1 MNNTVVRNVEL
12 LDKYESANI
21 IIVGTDIDSTIFS
34 NIDQVYVIDSF
45 KPYSLQSII
54 MAKLGLNRIVVTQP
68 VTNSDDILALQM
80 AMRLGV
86 RCTFIFDTNRQTN
99 KNEIMDD
106 LAETISHKNTI
117 GSFIDKT
124 NVLYDLKELFD
135 PDFGQVV
142 RYESD
147 SLVALA

>member
-21 IIVGTDIDSTIFS
+21 VIVGTDIDSTIFS

-86 RCTFIFDTNRQTN
+86 RCTFIFDTNRQTDR
-99 KNEIMDD
+99 NEIMDD